1 MKRVLGSWKKGFV
14 VGVAGMVSVL
24 VLAQA
29 QPRDLSVSV
38 AAPQS
43 ATVGTVAAF
52 TVGIG
57 GSSGATGAT
66 VTAVFLPT
74 VTLDSS
80 VPAGLCT
87 ANTAIAELST
97 TVTCAATGLS
107 SLVIRAVP
115 QSQGTLTAVVG
126 VIGSDPDP
134 IMANNKASANVSVTL
149 GATPT
154 PSPTLTGTQT
164 STRTNTPT
172 ATPPSTATN
181 TPTPT
186 RTPTPSGPTPTPGST
201 WTLFGTRTPSV
212 TPSESPKEVGEL
224 FKSSQSG
231 AIIALRFWKS
241 PNESGSHRVTIWDT
255 SGVAKRFVDFGVTG
269 GSGWQEATLDPLMF
283 ISQDEYYWVSYNV
296 NASAGE
302 TPDALGGCFFGIG
315 GIVNGPLTTYCG
327 GTGGPSQFPGASLN
341 WTNYFADIVFQ
352 PGVVPSPTSTS
363 TPAATSTATPTF
375 TLTWTRSNT
384 PTATQTFTPTR
395 TPTQAFTPSVTPTPT
410 PFSVTIFTNQAPA
423 ANSTGNSYELG
434 TQFASSQ
441 SGNVAALRFWKSS
454 GESGS
459 HTGHLWTDTGT
470 LLAWAVF
477 TSESS
482 SGWQEQ
488 ALANPV
494 AIVPGVNY
502 RVSYNV
508 NAAFGY
514 TADGLSTP
522 ISNPPLTGLAS
533 CWSQAG
539 LFPGYRSTNNYFAD
553 IRFQPSASQTA
564 TPAASATNTPTA
576 TPSNTASSA
585 PTTTPTPTATRTA
598 PFTNTPTSTP
608 AVTSSA
614 TPSNTFT
621 NTPTSTLTATRTSTP
636 NNPPTNTPTQTRT
649 PMPATI
655 TLVQKKTAGNQGV
668 TSVSASFSL
677 QPAAGNLLV
686 AIVGVKGTNTINTP
700 TDQNGASNG
709 WQTAI
714 NQTGVAIP
722 SRPGQAIFYKIA
734 GVSETATVKETLTG
748 SNTTMAIQLYEYSG
762 IATSGELDGTSG
774 GNGTGSDPA
783 STGAVTTSASDDLL
797 LAAVTIDSADNVT
810 AASNSFTL
818 EQNFVIGSSN
828 GRETFASA
836 DRKGSVSNNSTTFTH
851 RNNPWRAQIAAFRK
865 AP

>member
-1 MKRVLGSWKKGFV
+1 MKRVLGSWKKV
-14 VGVAGMVSVL
+14 LVAGVAGMVSVL

-29 QPRDLSVSV
+29 QPRDLSVIV
-38 AAPQS
+38 AAPGS
-43 ATVGTVAAF
+43 ATVGTAAAF

-57 GSSGATGAT
+57 GSSGATGVT
-66 VTAVFLPT
+66 VTTVFLPR

-97 TVTCAATGLS
+97 TVTCAAAGLS
-107 SLVIRAVP
+107 SLMIRVVP

-134 IMANNKASANVSVTL
+134 IMANNRASAIVSVTL
-149 GATPT
+149 GGTPT

-172 ATPPSTATN
+172 A
-181 TPTPT
+181 
-186 RTPTPSGPTPTPGST
+186 TPTPSGPTPTPGST

-231 AIIALRFWKS
+231 AIVALRFWKS
-241 PNESGSHRVTIWDT
+241 PNESGSHRVTVWDS

-269 GSGWQEATLDPLMF
+269 GSGWQEATLDPPMF
-283 ISQDEYYWVSYNV
+283 ISQGEYYWVSYNV

-302 TPDALGGCFFGIG
+302 TPDALGGCPFGIG
-315 GIVNGPLTTYCG
+315 GIVNGPLITYCG
-327 GTGGPSQFPGASLN
+327 GTAPPFQFPGVSLN

-352 PGVVPSPTSTS
+352 PGAVPSPTSTS
-363 TPAATSTATPTF
+363 TPAATFTATPTF
-375 TLTWTRSNT
+375 TLTWTASNT
-384 PTATQTFTPTR
+384 PTATQTFTPIR
-395 TPTQAFTPSVTPTPT
+395 TPTQAFTPSVTPTPTPT

-423 ANSTGNSYELG
+423 ANVTGNSYELG

-441 SGNVAALRFWKSS
+441 SGNVAALRFWKFS

-470 LLAWAVF
+470 LLASAVF

-508 NAAFGY
+508 NGTLGY

-522 ISNPPLTGLAS
+522 ISNPPLTGLSS

-553 IRFQPSASQTA
+553 VRFQPSASQTA

-576 TPSNTASSA
+576 TPSNTPSSSS
-585 PTTTPTPTATRTA
+585 TNTPTYSPTATRTA
-598 PFTNTPTSTP
+598 SFTNTPTSTP
-608 AVTSSA
+608 VVTPSA
-614 TPSNTFT
+614 TPSNTST

-709 WQTAI
+709 WLAAI
-714 NQTGVAIP
+714 NQAGVAIP
-722 SRPGQAIFYKIA
+722 TRPGQAIFYKIA
-734 GVSETATVKETLTG
+734 GTSEPATVKEALTG

-762 IATSGELDGTSG
+762 IATSGALDGTSS

-783 STGAVTTSASDDLL
+783 TTGDVTTSAADDLL
-797 LAAVTIDSADNVT
+797 LAAITIDSADNVT

-836 DRKGSVSNNSTTFTH
+836 DRKWSLSSNSTTFTH
-851 RNNPWRAQIAAFRK
+851 RNNTWRAQIAAFRK